1 MDGIALDV
9 HGNVYALLVLQHKL
23 VRIDPTDGSTT
34 LLLDEDDGLWNASS
48 LAFGTGKGDR
58 ESIFIANYAV
68 LPPEPA
74 NSFGPAVLKYDVGVP
89 GLPLP

>member
-9 HGNVYALLVLQHKL
+9 QGNVYALLVLQNKL

-48 LAFGTGKGDR
+48 VAFGTGKGDR
-58 ESIFIANYAV
+58 TSVFIANYAV
-68 LPPEPA
+68 LPPEPI
-74 NSFGPAVLKYDVGVP
+74 NSLGPAILKLNVGVP